1 MTRILSEL
9 LQADKPRFQLQ
20 LRELE
25 RANGHHNTDIRL
37 SVEVMQAA
45 KNKIHA
51 LGLDKEDTT
60 TEELYHMLQ
69 QRVTAD
75 DKRLE
80 RALRTRAATHISA
93 EADLSAGMVHALKE
107 DIAGVRAFAV
117 KPSVLKRNLKKL
129 APKRVQK
136 GLGYR
141 SLDAMLR
148 AESPAALIGAAL
160 ILESAAW
167 RKGWFDTYK
176 RLSSTDF
183 EERPL
188 TIAAPSGSRWQSLTD
203 RLVHDRAHTVLG
215 MSELGTLMVLPLPAR
230 HPDGM
235 VVATLALALHEINVI
250 TANTTYLRASQMQGD
265 FAAHVL
271 AAARGDVRLQ
281 TPVSQQ
287 AMPWSLVQ
295 QYFARVKTV
304 VSEDVFG
311 PYVQAEDFAWH
322 NVEERLADICPS
334 MEFWKGTSYLSF
346 LQQGKA
352 VSMNVLDAAINSC
365 NALAYEYR
373 TAQHAQ
379 QELWHELTL
388 RYLNH
393 ESLEA
398 AVASLL
404 QPQLAQ
410 ETVSSN
416 Q

>member
-9 LQADKPRFQLQ
+9 LQADQPRFQLQ

-25 RANGHHNTDIRL
+25 RASGHHNTDIKL
-37 SVEVMQAA
+37 SVEVVQAA
-45 KNKIHA
+45 KEKIHA

-60 TEELYHMLQ
+60 TEELYHMLL
-69 QRVTAD
+69 QRVSAD
-75 DKRLE
+75 DNRLE

-93 EADLSAGMVHALKE
+93 EADLTAGIVHALKE
-107 DIAGVRAFAV
+107 NAANLHCFAV
-117 KPSVLKRNLKKL
+117 KSSVLKRNLKKL

-148 AESPAALIGAAL
+148 AESPATLVGAAL
-160 ILESAAW
+160 IVESVAW
-167 RKGWFDTYK
+167 RKNWVDTYK
-176 RLSSTDF
+176 HLSSTDF
-183 EERPL
+183 EERL
-188 TIAAPSGSRWQSLTD
+188 LAIMAPTSARWQALSQKMVT
-203 RLVHDRAHTVLG
+203 DRAHTVLG
-215 MSELGTLMVLPLPAR
+215 LSELGTLMVLPLPQNRPA
-230 HPDGM
+230 GM
-235 VVATLALALHEINVI
+235 VVATVALALHEINI
-250 TANTTYLRASQMQGD
+250 IAANATYLRASQVHGD
-265 FAAHVL
+265 FALRVQAVS
-271 AAARGDVRLQ
+271 RGDVRLE

-287 AMPWSLVQ
+287 AMPWALVQ
-295 QYFARVKTV
+295 QYFARVKAA

-311 PYVQAEDFAWH
+311 PYVQPSDFAWN

-334 MEFWKGTSYLSF
+334 MEFWKNTSYLSF
-346 LQQGKA
+346 LQHGKM

-379 QELWHELTL
+379 QALWHELTL

-393 ESLEA
+393 DSLEA
-398 AVASLL
+398 AVAGLL